1 MVHQQH
7 VECWPG
13 YSAPRFRCSGCTRFP
28 VPREPQCALERP
40 LTLGPPRGVPSLPA
54 LLAPQRAPVSLYTPG
69 WRRPLLSGRVGLH
82 DVASH
87 FLPVNRAT
95 SPLSLRRV
103 YVVVLS
109 DAQSTRRSHG
119 PLSVISSRL
128 DENRRGTAIYGRN
141 CYLACQELGVKP
153 PMRYLDDDTDVVDFV
168 LSANMS
174 RQNLDTGQR
183 AMVMAA
189 KDKLRWGE

>member
-1 MVHQQH
+1 MHRIQGSGLI
-7 VECWPG
+7 WR
-13 YSAPRFRCSGCTRFP
+13 SAPT
-28 VPREPQCALERP
+28 
-40 LTLGPPRGVPSLPA
+40 
-54 LLAPQRAPVSLYTPG
+54 
-69 WRRPLLSGRVGLH
+69 
-82 DVASH
+82 
-87 FLPVNRAT
+87 
-95 SPLSLRRV
+95 
-103 YVVVLS
+103 
-109 DAQSTRRSHG
+109 HG

-168 LSANMS
+168 LSANMG